1 MTPQQSGHKVVTGI
15 GVALAIIGFH
25 GVVLAQDNSAP
36 ADDVEFEEIGI
47 EEIIVTGSRLRR
59 RDFSAPS
66 PITSIDSDQIRNSG
80 QPNLEAALN
89 QMPQVTPGIS
99 RSTNNG
105 SNGTAEVDLR
115 GFGAGRTLVMLNGRR
130 VAASGIGSAVDIN
143 SLPQALIERV
153 EIITGGATTV
163 YGSDAVSGVV
173 NFISR
178 SDFDGF
184 GIDASAY
191 MTEQG
196 DSNTYDIN
204 LTYGHNFSNGRGNL
218 TLFAGYLDREELL
231 ADQRELTS
239 VPWFDTWE
247 GELIVGGSGR
257 VPEGAVL
264 FPAYDFGAGPSWTI
278 FDPDGNPREFLDPE
292 DRYNWAPWN
301 YIQTPL
307 ERYSAGLFLNYDLAE
322 AHELYVE
329 AAYTN
334 NRHRGVLAPVPAGD
348 FFVFNTDNP
357 IMTPA
362 TRQVFETFIPVGPNL
377 VTAFIFKRFEEFG
390 PRIVENEKD
399 NLRVVVGM
407 RGDAWSD
414 WEYDAW
420 VTYTDSDEPELQ
432 RNDGSYS
439 RFQQAL
445 LVDPVTGQC
454 FDPSNGCVPANWF
467 GAGNLSPEAVEF
479 LRLPP
484 LENRTRREQ
493 MLASAFVRGRLFDT
507 WDGAV
512 ESAFGVEW
520 RRDDGSFFADD
531 YLFSNDTLGFR
542 PTASVFG
549 TEEVIEVF
557 GEMLVPLA
565 DTRPF
570 ADYLALEIGARYSD
584 YKNAGESETWKV
596 GFDWR
601 PIGSLRF
608 RGMFQRS
615 VRAPNLLEAFQEQG
629 VETRTFAQSPEDDP
643 CSAVSNPVAAGN
655 VDKCIATGLPADQ
668 IGVFNASP
676 LDASY
681 YFGGNPDLAPEEAD
695 TLTLGVVIA
704 PDVLGNFQLAI
715 DYFELELDGAI
726 GSLAPIGACFDSAN
740 TGNIFCDQ
748 IKRDPLSFNVT
759 EVDNTNINTGL
770 SRTTGFDTQANFG
783 FELPGWL
790 AVSDG
795 FADLDVSVIWTHV
808 RELSTQNS
816 PFGSSLDCAG
826 YYGWPCWNNG
836 LTHPTDRVTTNLV
849 YTSGNL
855 AANLTWRWTDKV
867 KNAAPLR
874 SGDFGFP
881 NPDLAIPYVEAKNYI
896 DLGISYRFSENIE
909 AYLMVA
915 NLTDTEAPNMANAV
929 FDQNT
934 DTSLYDIYGRS
945 YTLAFSLN
953 Y

>member
-1 MTPQQSGHKVVTGI
+1 MARSTDHRFFTGI
-15 GVALAIIGFH
+15 AAAVAVLSFQGIA
-25 GVVLAQDNSAP
+25 LAQDDPDA
-36 ADDVEFEEIGI
+36 ADDFEFEEVGM

-59 RDFSAPS
+59 RDFNAPS
-66 PITSIDSDQIRNSG
+66 PITSLDSAQIRNSG

-89 QMPQVTPGIS
+89 QMPQVTPGIN

-105 SNGTAEVDLR
+105 SNGTAEVNLR
-115 GFGAGRTLVMLNGRR
+115 GFGAGRTLIMLNGRR

-143 SLPQALIERV
+143 SLPQVLIDRV

-173 NFISR
+173 NFITR

-191 MTEQG
+191 MTERG

-204 LTYGHNFSNGRGNL
+204 LTYGHNFSNGRGNI

-247 GELIVGGSGR
+247 GELIQSGSSR
-257 VPEGAVL
+257 VPEGVVL
-264 FPAYDFGAGPSWTI
+264 FPEYDFGNGPNWAI
-278 FDPDGNPREFLDPE
+278 FDPDGNPREFVDPD

-307 ERYSAGLFLNYDLAE
+307 ERYTAGLFLNYDLTARN
-322 AHELYVE
+322 ELYVE
-329 AAYTN
+329 AAYTS
-334 NRHRGVLAPVPAGD
+334 NRHRVVLAPVPAGG
-348 FFVFNTDNP
+348 FFEFNTDNP
-357 IMTPA
+357 LMTPA
-362 TRQVFETFIPVGPNL
+362 TQQMFETYIPVGPNR
-377 VTAFIFKRFEEFG
+377 VVAAIRKRFDEFG
-390 PRIVENEKD
+390 PRIIDNEKN
-399 NLRVVVGM
+399 NLRVVAGL

-432 RNDGSYS
+432 LNDGSYS
-439 RFQQAL
+439 RFQQGL
-445 LVDPVTGQC
+445 LVDPLTGQC
-454 FDPSNGCVPANWF
+454 FDPSNGCVPVNWF
-467 GAGNLSPEAVEF
+467 GKGNLSPEAVEF

-484 LENRTRREQ
+484 LANQTKREQ
-493 MLASAFVRGRLFDT
+493 MLASAFVRGRLFDA

-531 YLFSNDTLGFR
+531 YLFTNDTLGYR
-542 PTASVFG
+542 PTASVVG
-549 TEEVIEVF
+549 TEEVFEVF

-584 YKNAGESETWKV
+584 YKNAGDSETWKV

-629 VETRTFAQSPEDDP
+629 FQTRVFAPEPEDDP
-643 CSAVSNPVAAGN
+643 CSAVSDPVAAGN

-668 IGVFNASP
+668 IGVFDASP
-676 LDASY
+676 LDATY
-681 YFGGNPDLAPEEAD
+681 YFGGNPNLAPEEAD

-704 PDVLGNFQLAI
+704 PEALANFQLAI
-715 DYFELELDGAI
+715 DYFELELNGAI
-726 GSLAPIGACFDSAN
+726 GNLAARGACFDAAN
-740 TGNIFCDQ
+740 TGDIYCDL
-748 IKRDPLSFNVT
+748 IKRDPLSYNVL
-759 EVDNTNINTGL
+759 EVNETNINTGL

-795 FADLDVSVIWTHV
+795 FAELDVNVVWTHV
-808 RELSTQNS
+808 RELSTQNT
-816 PFGSSLDCAG
+816 PFSSVLDCAG
-826 YYGWPCWNNG
+826 YYGWPCWEDG
-836 LTHPTDRVTTNLV
+836 VTHPTDRVTTNLS
-849 YTSGNL
+849 YASGNL
-855 AANLTWRWTDKV
+855 VANLTWRWIDKV
-867 KNAAPLR
+867 DNAAPLR
-874 SGDFGFP
+874 SADFGFP
-881 NPDLAIPYVEAKNYI
+881 DPDLAIPYVDAKNYF
-896 DLGISYRFSENIE
+896 DLGISYRFSDNIE
-909 AYLMVA
+909 AQLTIA
-915 NLTDTEAPNMANAV
+915 NLTDTEAPNMADQTW
-929 FDQNT
+929 DQNT
-934 DTSLYDIYGRS
+934 DTSMYDIYGRS
-945 YTLAFSLN
+945 YTLAFQLN